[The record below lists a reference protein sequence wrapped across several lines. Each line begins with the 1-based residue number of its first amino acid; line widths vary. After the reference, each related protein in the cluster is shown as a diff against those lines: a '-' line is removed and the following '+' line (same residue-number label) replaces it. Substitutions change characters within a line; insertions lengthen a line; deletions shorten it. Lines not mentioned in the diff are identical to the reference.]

1 MFCGMDGVV
10 YEWDFY
16 FGKRIGDCV
25 FKFCSYYG
33 VVILFDGKNIFVVGF
48 DKILKEIILVEV
60 NVSKLELNDFF
71 YYSDIRMKFI
81 KLLDG
86 NVLIWI

>member
-60 NVSKLELNDFF
+60 NVSILELDNFF
-71 YYSDIRMKFI
+71 LFI
-81 KLLDG
+81 
-86 NVLIWI
+86 VI

>member
-1 MFCGMDGVV
+1 MDGVV

-33 VVILFDGKNIFVVGF
+33 VVILFDGKNTFVVGF

-71 YYSDIRMKFI
+71 YYSDVRMKFI

>member
-16 FGKRIGDCV
+16 FGKCIGDCV

-60 NVSKLELNDFF
+60 NVSILELDNFF
-71 YYSDIRMKFI
+71 
-81 KLLDG
+81 
-86 NVLIWI
+86 LIIVI

>member
-33 VVILFDGKNIFVVGF
+33 VVILFDGKNTFVVGF

-60 NVSKLELNDFF
+60 NVSILELDNFF
-71 YYSDIRMKFI
+71 
-81 KLLDG
+81 
-86 NVLIWI
+86 LIIVI